1 MHLAPGAVCNVIGSS
16 ELYSCPDNGV
26 IRVSDEAGNVIET
39 TRQLLLSLLRG
50 NQWHFAD
57 ENVKMTEPLLWR
69 CVLNLSVSYSVRN
82 AVIGFTCMA
91 RRAGRKQA
99 SSVARANSKLEVIS
113 ANGSLGLT

>member
-1 MHLAPGAVCNVIGSS
+1 M
-16 ELYSCPDNGV
+16 
-26 IRVSDEAGNVIET
+26 IRVYDEAGNVIET
-39 TRQLLLSLLRG
+39 TRRLRLGPLRG
-50 NQWHFAD
+50 SQLAVRGRECQNDRAL
-57 ENVKMTEPLLWR
+57 VVR

-99 SSVARANSKLEVIS
+99 SSVARASSKLEVIS